1 MQIHYQE
8 KTLDLPDKSS
18 ALDLAKKLQLTGP
31 DQALAIDLNG
41 ETRDLNTPL
50 SDGDRIK
57 FWDFNTAE
65 GKKVFWHTSA
75 HVLAQAVLRLYPDA
89 LPTIGPPIENGFYY
103 DFAKLK
109 VTEED
114 LPKIEKEV
122 KKILSEKLKPAK
134 RVFKDKPEAEAAFA
148 DNKYKKELIDSFPDD
163 SPITGYG
170 QGEFFDLCRGPHLPT
185 LAKIKGFKLLK
196 VSGAY
201 WRGDSKREML
211 TRIYGISFPSREAL
225 KDYLYQLEE
234 AKKRDHRLL
243 GTRLDLFSFRE
254 EAPGMPFIHPKGMLI
269 WDQLIAYWQDVHRL
283 ANYQV
288 IKTPQLMS
296 RELWER
302 SGHWDHYRENMFTC
316 FSRDEREFAVKPMN
330 CPGCMLYYKSRTHSY
345 RELPLRIAEFGHVHR
360 REPSGAINGLFRV
373 QSFHQDD
380 AHLFMAPTDI
390 KKEILEVLKLVQQI
404 YQTFGLKYTFE
415 LSTRPE
421 QSIGTDADWEIAT
434 KGLKEALD
442 EWEKPYQVNPG
453 DGAFYGPK
461 IDLHVHDAL
470 GRSWQCGTIQLDMAL
485 PEKFDLEYKDRD
497 GELKRPI
504 MIHRAIFGSIER
516 FLGILIEHFAAKFPL
531 WLSPNPIRIIPVTDN
546 HLTYALKVEAQLK
559 AAGFNAVVDT
569 STESLGKKVRT
580 AQLLQT
586 NYMLTLGNRELENQT
601 LSLRTRDNVVHGEV
615 NLNEFLSKIQKEKA
629 NRELSSPYQKVA
641 DTSSLP
647 KVC

>member
-1 MQIHYQE
+1 
-8 KTLDLPDKSS
+8 
-18 ALDLAKKLQLTGP
+18 
-31 DQALAIDLNG
+31 
-41 ETRDLNTPL
+41 
-50 SDGDRIK
+50 
-57 FWDFNTAE
+57 
-65 GKKVFWHTSA
+65 
-75 HVLAQAVLRLYPDA
+75 
-89 LPTIGPPIENGFYY
+89 
-103 DFAKLK
+103 
-109 VTEED
+109 
-114 LPKIEKEV
+114 
-122 KKILSEKLKPAK
+122 
-134 RVFKDKPEAEAAFA
+134 
-148 DNKYKKELIDSFPDD
+148 
-163 SPITGYG
+163 
-170 QGEFFDLCRGPHLPT
+170 
-185 LAKIKGFKLLK
+185 
-196 VSGAY
+196 
-201 WRGDSKREML
+201 ML

-225 KDYLYQLEE
+225 KDYLYRLEE

-243 GTRLDLFSFRE
+243 GARLDLFSFRE
-254 EAPGMPFIHPKGMLI
+254 EAPGMPFIHPKGMVI
-269 WDQLIAYWQDVHRL
+269 WDQLIAYWQDIHRF

-288 IKTPQLMS
+288 IKTPQLMG

-330 CPGCMLYYKSRTHSY
+330 CPGCMIYYKSRTHSY

-390 KKEILEVLKLVQQI
+390 KREILEVLKLVQQI

-421 QSIGTDADWEIAT
+421 KSIGTDADWEIAT

-442 EWEKPYQVNPG
+442 EWDEPYQINPG

-461 IDLHVHDAL
+461 IDIHVHDAL

-497 GELKRPI
+497 GSLKRPI

-531 WLSPNPIRIIPVTDN
+531 WLSPNPIRIIPVADS
-546 HLTYALKVEAQLK
+546 HLTYAMEVEQQIK
-559 AAGFNAVVDT
+559 AAGFNVLVDI
-569 STESLGKKVRT
+569 SAESLGKKVRT

-586 NYMLTLGNRELENQT
+586 NYMLTLGDRELENQT

-615 NLNEFLSKIQKEKA
+615 NLKEFLSKIQTEKSG
-629 NRELSSPYQKVA
+629 RELSSPYQKVA
-641 DTSSLP
+641 AQAS
-647 KVC
+647 